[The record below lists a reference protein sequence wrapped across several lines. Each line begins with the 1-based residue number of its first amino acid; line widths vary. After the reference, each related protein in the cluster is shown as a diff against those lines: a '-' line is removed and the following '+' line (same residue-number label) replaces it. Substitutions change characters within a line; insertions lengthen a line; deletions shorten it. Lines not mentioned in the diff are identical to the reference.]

1 MLLNCFVCAGILAV
15 YLLFWGISAISLRIE
30 VVARIQVFGQDP
42 RKSFMAS
49 SCRSICCCK
58 CMCLSVLSYRATG
71 NADLL
76 PSVCWYKRIPWARPR
91 SLGTRKL
98 QARIFEAVPLH
109 AEIRLLR
116 VQ

>member
-1 MLLNCFVCAGILAV
+1 LCAGILAV
-15 YLLFWGISAISLRIE
+15 YLLAVWGISAISLRIE

-42 RKSFMAS
+42 RNRSWLRLADPFAVANACALVS
-49 SCRSICCCK
+49 SRTG
-58 CMCLSVLSYRATG
+58 ATG

-109 AEIRLLR
+109 AET
-116 VQ
+116 VF